1 MARPP
6 VRSASAARFCG
17 LVVECRLTNR
27 GNRPGIPSGQRNH
40 RDWTVPM
47 EFVFWA
53 VVAIIALAV
62 GSICALNL
70 RPRKAAFG
78 RDPARSDAA
87 PRTKEHGVDLQAR
100 RKTYDD
106 VT

>member
-1 MARPP
+1 
-6 VRSASAARFCG
+6 
-17 LVVECRLTNR
+17 
-27 GNRPGIPSGQRNH
+27 
-40 RDWTVPM
+40 M
-47 EFVFWA
+47 EIVFWA

-62 GSICALNL
+62 GYVCALA
-70 RPRKAAFG
+70 RG

-100 RKTYDD
+100 RKPYDD